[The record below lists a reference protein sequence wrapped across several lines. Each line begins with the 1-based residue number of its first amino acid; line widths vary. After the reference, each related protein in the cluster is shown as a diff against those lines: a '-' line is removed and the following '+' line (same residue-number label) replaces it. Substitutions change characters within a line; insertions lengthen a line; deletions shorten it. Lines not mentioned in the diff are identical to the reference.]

1 MNPLTPL
8 EDLFREILIFL
19 HDSGNLTYG
28 WCIVVLTVM
37 VRVVI
42 LPLYVTQYR
51 SARKMQALSP
61 QIKELQKKYAS
72 DKKKQQEETMRL
84 FQENKV
90 NPFGSCLPMVV
101 QIPVFLSLYFVLK
114 NFEKHITDTAHLGFM
129 RVIPDITQE
138 FRTIGWGAAVIA
150 VIYGLSQ
157 LLASELSITPTTP
170 DLQKRLFR
178 LMPIAIVGFLFIYNV
193 PAGLVL
199 YWMTTN
205 LWTAGQQLILK
216 RQVGPTLELA
226 AAPVPAAAARGPSRT
241 PAKQAEPAKTGQAK
255 QGKQPRTRQK
265 GDRAVPAAGVADGQA
280 PEGQAPD
287 GQSADGQAV
296 DGQAVDG
303 QAAQP
308 REAPEPTNAS
318 PARDAPEPANAP
330 PARDAPNG
338 KPAGGQGQRRRPA
351 NRPQGQAQR
360 RRPPK
365 KRGR

>member
-226 AAPVPAAAARGPSRT
+226 PAAAPAAAAARGPSRT
-241 PAKQAEPAKTGQAK
+241 PAKQAEPAKAGQAK

-265 GDRAVPAAGVADGQA
+265 GDRAAPAAGVADGQV
-280 PEGQAPD
+280 PEGQGAD
-287 GQSADGQAV
+287 GQGADGQAV
-296 DGQAVDG
+296 DGQG
-303 QAAQP
+303 PQP